1 MYFSSL
7 LLVEPR
13 SVALLQSL
21 RLMRTAV
28 GQWCCCC
35 RHNAVHAAAAGSP
48 GRVLRATNA
57 NAAEAARVL
66 REGGVV
72 AVPTDTIYGIAA
84 HAGINDSVSRLWDLK
99 GRPTTLPIAVAVHD
113 VDAIARCARVEH
125 LPQGLLHALLPGP
138 VTVLLPRLEGKSAEL
153 ASTLNPGV
161 STIGVRVP
169 HDDFIRVV
177 LAELKAPVALTS
189 ANASGASSTLA
200 VDEFEHMWPNL
211 DAVFDGGR
219 IASGRSGSTIV
230 DLTDAKADGTPWNF
244 RVVRDGSA
252 LSPTVETVQKYG
264 GVRSHE

>member
-1 MYFSSL
+1 M
-7 LLVEPR
+7 
-13 SVALLQSL
+13 
-21 RLMRTAV
+21 
-28 GQWCCCC
+28 
-35 RHNAVHAAAAGSP
+35 
-48 GRVLRATNA
+48 
-57 NAAEAARVL
+57 
-66 REGGVV
+66 
-72 AVPTDTIYGIAA
+72 
-84 HAGINDSVSRLWDLK
+84 
-99 GRPTTLPIAVAVHD
+99 
-113 VDAIARCARVEH
+113 
-125 LPQGLLHALLPGP
+125 
-138 VTVLLPRLEGKSAEL
+138 
-153 ASTLNPGV
+153 
-161 STIGVRVP
+161 
-169 HDDFIRVV
+169 V